1 MAQAH
6 RHRAHK
12 EAAWGQG
19 FDLKLQA
26 SGDREV
32 KKYRIV
38 TDSYLGYAV
47 EVWRLW
53 WPFWV
58 ELGCNTFS
66 TEERAEAH
74 IRKSIKKVVR
84 YVKP

>member
-1 MAQAH
+1 M
-6 RHRAHK
+6 
-12 EAAWGQG
+12 
-19 FDLKLQA
+19 
-26 SGDREV
+26 

-38 TDSYLGYAV
+38 TDTYSGYSA

-58 ELGCNTFS
+58 EIGCKTFP
-66 TEERAEAH
+66 TEERAEAY

-84 YVKP
+84 HVKP

>member
-1 MAQAH
+1 
-6 RHRAHK
+6 
-12 EAAWGQG
+12 
-19 FDLKLQA
+19 
-26 SGDREV
+26 V

-47 EVWRLW
+47 EVWRPW
-53 WPFWV
+53 WPFWM
-58 ELGCNTFS
+58 EIGWGNTFS